1 MITRLK
7 CVSPN
12 VTAFSNLSSVYSG
25 PDQVKY
31 HGTFTQILDCTAE
44 CKFSSVPHFISG
56 AAQQRP
62 FPSKMLN
69 DRHALGISQGNA
81 SLLLK
86 SSFGSY
92 VLILLETPSLVA
104 FPIKSQSIF

>member
-31 HGTFTQILDCTAE
+31 HGTFTQMLG
-44 CKFSSVPHFISG
+44 VPHFISG
-56 AAQQRP
+56 ATQQQS

-69 DRHALGISQGNA
+69 DRHALGVSQGNA

-104 FPIKSQSIF
+104 FLIKSRSVF